1 MSRSEQSDTKTGGR
15 ILLADWWRMLLAFV
29 YLGVLFVASE
39 WLREELPTYANAIVS
54 SIIAVPIMAAYG
66 YHAAIRRWAWIQ
78 GPLEEESPLKNLLSG
93 FLFRICFALLL
104 SIWTANWF
112 ITQTISEDLQMSR
125 DESAT
130 SMWYW
135 GALAASVPLTWF
147 VTWLAKIALNKQ
159 VKTIALDSFRVV
171 GAAPIVALLLTI
183 GYFVATNYGLE
194 RPPDDYRTLGEA
206 LDDQPTYEG
215 SNSIIGVSIFLH
227 RYVNALSDY
236 GWSIIRTTDIISDSY
251 VDIAYVLFYFLHKFI
266 VFLGFAA
273 AIGAFFLGRPSSVIF
288 SKANDL
294 RSDNLPKSNGW
305 HKLSSFGVIVLLFLG
320 TWSLYSGFDVAYEKI
335 RDKCVPVGTNA
346 RIEIM
351 EEQLLAQI
359 DDLETVAYEEHIM
372 PEIRTSFDRIRARVP
387 DFLNWYYSPEAEVY
401 RQGAAVL
408 GFGESITGGLIKG
421 PDVGERL
428 RQKALETLY
437 MEDPFRSV
445 DSQLVTINSV
455 KRVLHDRYI
464 QEVEEL
470 INERAMK
477 CPAGVEPKVTR
488 LDLALDFGDFH
499 WETIPID
506 ARIVSGLVAASV
518 GAYAGGAGG
527 VKALD
532 GVKKDMP
539 KRITNVLARFG
550 VKGVRVANAVPKIV
564 GVASAGAGAAYVGVP
579 ALIVAAIAY
588 VGIELVL
595 LEIEEGINRPKLRD
609 DIMNAIETAE
619 RAAII
624 EARRVFVGELV
635 VVR

>member
-1 MSRSEQSDTKTGGR
+1 MSRSEQSDTKTGGS

-66 YHAAIRRWAWIQ
+66 YHAAIRRWVWLQ
-78 GPLEEESPLKNLLSG
+78 GALEPDGRLVSLFSG
-93 FLFRICFALLL
+93 FFVRVLFAFLL
-104 SIWTANWF
+104 SIWTSNWF
-112 ITQTISEDLQMSR
+112 ITQIISEDLYVNR
-125 DESAT
+125 DEVSK
-130 SMWYW
+130 WYLW
-135 GALAASVPLTWF
+135 AALAASVPLTWF
-147 VTWLAKIALNKQ
+147 ITWLAKICINKQ
-159 VKTIALDSFRVV
+159 VKPITLDSFRVV
-171 GAAPIVALLLTI
+171 GTAPIVALLLTI
-183 GYFVATNYGLE
+183 GYLVATNYGLE
-194 RPPDDYRTLGEA
+194 RPPDYRTLGEA

-294 RSDNLPKSNGW
+294 RSDNLPESNGW

-359 DDLETVAYEEHIM
+359 DDLETVAYEEHVM

-387 DFLNWYYSPEAEVY
+387 DFLDWYYSPMADAY
-401 RQGAAVL
+401 RQGARV
-408 GFGESITGGLIKG
+408 FKGL
-421 PDVGERL
+421 DVEERL
-428 RQKALETLY
+428 RQKALEHLY
-437 MEDPFRSV
+437 REDPFRGV
-445 DSQLVTINSV
+445 DSQLVTINYV
-455 KRVLHDRYI
+455 KRALHDSYI
-464 QEVEEL
+464 REVEDL
-470 INERAMK
+470 VNERSMK

>member
-78 GPLEEESPLKNLLSG
+78 GALEDESPLKNILSG
-93 FLFRICFALLL
+93 FYFRILFALLL

-112 ITQTISEDLQMSR
+112 ITQIISEDLQMSR
-125 DESAT
+125 DEIRFD
-130 SMWYW
+130 YFW
-135 GALAASVPLTWF
+135 GALAASVPLTYLL
-147 VTWLAKIALNKQ
+147 TYRAKIILNKIR
-159 VKTIALDSFRVV
+159 VKPIALDSFRVV

-183 GYFVATNYGLE
+183 GYLVATNYGE
-194 RPPDDYRTLGEA
+194 RPPDYRTLGEA

-215 SNSIIGVSIFLH
+215 TNSIIGVSIFLH

-251 VDIAYVLFYFLHKFI
+251 ENIAYVLFYFLHKFI
-266 VFLGFAA
+266 IFLGFAA
-273 AIGAFFLGRPSSVIF
+273 AIGAFFLGRPVSIIF
-288 SKANDL
+288 SKANL
-294 RSDNLPKSNGW
+294 LPSDESNGR
-305 HKLSSFGVIVLLFLG
+305 HKLFSFGVIVLLFFG

-335 RDKCVPVGTNA
+335 RGQCVPVGTNA

-351 EEQLLAQI
+351 QETLIAQI

-372 PEIRTSFDRIRARVP
+372 PEIRTSFDRIRARVSN
-387 DFLNWYYSPEAEVY
+387 FLDWYYSPGAEAY
-401 RQGAAVL
+401 RQGAKV
-408 GFGESITGGLIKG
+408 FSGL
-421 PDVGERL
+421 DVEERL
-428 RQKALETLY
+428 RHNALETMY
-437 MEDPFRSV
+437 RDDPFRSV
-445 DSQLVTINSV
+445 DSQLMTINYV
-455 KRVLHDRYI
+455 KRALLDRYI
-464 QEVEEL
+464 REVEEL
-470 INERAMK
+470 VNERSMK

-527 VKALD
+527 AKALD

-539 KRITNVLARFG
+539 KRITNVLTRFG

-564 GVASAGAGAAYVGVP
+564 GVASVGAGAAYVGVP

-595 LEIEEGINRPKLRD
+595 LEIEEGISRPKLRD